1 MRRKLRI
8 LFLIGVTVL
17 AGTQEAARQ
26 FDNLKSSMTELTR
39 AGLWSGLIVYAQPV
53 TDGKLPS
60 PQIYYLIPEPQSV
73 PDAPA
78 AAEFAMLV
86 DSCDANTA
94 TPKPAAKNNHTA
106 ADAPLSTDVTTTVA
120 ATREVEDPAKSGL
133 VVDKLPLNLIASD
146 VGSSLSKLEVKRVY
160 EEVAKHESFARNFQ
174 QDAGGVIAKVFVKE
188 FDAAQLEAEL
198 LRLAAA
204 QEQLVTS
211 KLKSSGEPEKD
222 SPRQLEIKV
231 MRRHPIHRER
241 LKVFQPPFAEKRL
254 IALPDMS
261 SIGCEKAA
269 TAKAAPAAIAAPS
282 VRADVKIAGESLV
295 NESTLRALSI
305 TTSTSWALG
314 CDSETEQK

>member
-53 TDGKLPS
+53 TDGQLPA
-60 PQIYYLIPEPQSV
+60 PQIYYLIPQSQSV

-78 AAEFAMLV
+78 AAERAMLV

-94 TPKPAAKNNHTA
+94 TPKPATKNNHTA
-106 ADAPLSTDVTTTVA
+106 ADAPLSTDVTTTTVA
-120 ATREVEDPAKSGL
+120 ATREVEDAAKSGL
-133 VVDKLPLNLIASD
+133 VIDKLPLNLIASN
-146 VGSSLSKLEVKRVY
+146 VAPPLPKLEIKRVY
-160 EEVAKHESFARNFQ
+160 EEVAKHESFSRNFQ
-174 QDAGGVIAKVFVKE
+174 PDAEGVIAKVFVKE

-211 KLKSSGEPEKD
+211 KLKSSVEPGKD
-222 SPRQLEIKV
+222 SPRRLEIKV

-241 LKVFQPPFAEKRL
+241 LKVFQPPFAEKTLDCISGHVEHRL
-254 IALPDMS
+254 
-261 SIGCEKAA
+261 
-269 TAKAAPAAIAAPS
+269 
-282 VRADVKIAGESLV
+282 
-295 NESTLRALSI
+295 
-305 TTSTSWALG
+305 
-314 CDSETEQK
+314 